1 LNKLTE
7 KESDIK
13 TENINDQLVNDQD
26 EAIQLT
32 TSQTSEIRLVTKV
45 FSWL

>member
-1 LNKLTE
+1 LKE

-13 TENINDQLVNDQD
+13 TENTNDQVVNDQD

-32 TSQTSEIRLVTKV
+32 TS
-45 FSWL
+45 

>member
-1 LNKLTE
+1 LKE

-13 TENINDQLVNDQD
+13 TENTNDQVVNDQD

-32 TSQTSEIRLVTKV
+32 TSQTSVTRLVTKV